1 MEQLDGQLSIGDFV
15 KMERIFKSSGPNKP
29 MCMTREEFMERM
41 LDAVGHGTKE
51 KYGKLFD
58 KVDTAQDDYINW
70 DKLTSFILLDL
81 YEKDEQAKSS
91 VVPQWTDL
99 RFLPL
104 IHKDTIQKVIF
115 LKSFNRYLT
124 ISKDGLLGVW
134 GENLNLQE
142 TLHISLDTVKLKDL
156 WVTSL
161 VSLEN
166 VNKIAVA
173 FTSKEIC
180 FYDMLS
186 KEGFPCQYKLHGLKG
201 TPSCMDYWYNPHDA
215 NESILTFGD
224 ISGQVHAISFTS
236 ALISL
241 FERPASSS
249 EDDKATMT
257 VNWEELV
264 SGYHKCCTTLKH
276 RIHNKDWV
284 RQVTYKSSL
293 DAFISSTTSN
303 INSVVLAR
311 REKSKKH
318 LKTTSFNI
326 AQGIHAFDY
335 HSGLNLIATAGINH
349 RVCLWNPYL
358 VTKPVGILQGH
369 SASVIAVQFIAER
382 KHLLSFSKDKVLRLW
397 AIHHQL
403 SLQKISSSFPKNLEF
418 QGLFHFDEAHGRLF
432 ISFNNQLTFLGMKTE
447 TSKRMTSHE
456 KAVTCVLYNSVLKQV
471 ISSDAG
477 STVTF
482 WMIDT
487 GQKIKQFTGCHGNE
501 EISTMALDASE
512 TKLFTGSTDGT
523 VKIWDFDGHCHHL
536 LNVGQ
541 DRAVDISQI
550 LVLNQTVLVTGWKR
564 VITVFRF
571 HNLTQFFIQP
581 EEWKGAI
588 QHHDDIVCAA
598 FLPPQTLVTGSYDGE
613 IVVWNSS
620 TESASCILQPDFQR
634 PLKSKLGP
642 ETSKQSSYMERN
654 LFSTSSERH
663 QMSAPEPDTE
673 CNNAVTRLS
682 FLARK
687 NIAVTG
693 GANLVSCG
701 GNGYVRFWNVLTEQL
716 VSEFMAHSG
725 VGAIIMATDKA
736 SRYLITGDLE
746 GCVKLWN
753 IEEYCI
759 HSSKNKITQPPT
771 LIRSYQ
777 PHEDR
782 ITYLETCEQNGHLLI
797 ISSSIDCSI
806 SISDVCGYPI
816 GIFGQKEHWQIRKS
830 LPIPKRNDK
839 MMENEVQQEIDK
851 EFRKKLTASLPE
863 EDPFLVTADHSVGD
877 DEDKY
882 VSADLDNL
890 WENSILGVKFKE
902 SNAFKKKT
910 HIFNNEEVLRKSSIA
925 FRSLNI
931 GALEKVIEMNK
942 PDFLLSPEKYFREKT
957 EEKCSKS
964 AKLPTLSGTLKAA
977 FDEKS
982 LFPKEILDR
991 EQKAKQLYQQTCSKG
1006 KIKRETRIKKN

>member
-1 MEQLDGQLSIGDFV
+1 ERHNIFCLKLSFL
-15 KMERIFKSSGPNKP
+15 KSSGPNKP
-29 MCMTREEFMERM
+29 VCMTREEFTERM

-51 KYGKLFD
+51 KYRKLFD
-58 KVDTAQDDYINW
+58 KVDTARDDYINW

-81 YEKDEQAKSS
+81 YEKDEQAKLS

-142 TLHISLDTVKLKDL
+142 TLHISMDTVKLKDL

-186 KEGFPCQYKLHGLKG
+186 KEGFSCQYKLHGLKG

-249 EDDKATMT
+249 EDDETTMT

-311 REKSKKH
+311 REKSKKR

-326 AQGIHAFDY
+326 AQGIHGFDY

-382 KHLLSFSKDKVLRLW
+382 KQLFSFSQDKVLRLW
-397 AIHHQL
+397 AINHQL

-418 QGLFHFDEAHGRLF
+418 QGLFHFDELHSRLF

-501 EISTMALDASE
+501 EISTMALDESE

-523 VKIWDFDGHCHHL
+523 VKIWDFDGHCHHV

-541 DRAVDISQI
+541 DQDVDISQI
-550 LVLNQTVLVTGWKR
+550 LVLNQAVLVTGWKR
-564 VITVFRF
+564 VITIFRL
-571 HNLTQFFIQP
+571 HSLTQVFIQP
-581 EEWKGAI
+581 EEWKGGI
-588 QHHDDIVCAA
+588 QHQDDILCAA

-620 TESASCILQPDFQR
+620 TENASCILHPDFQR
-634 PLKSKLGP
+634 PLKSKL
-642 ETSKQSSYMERN
+642 ETSKESSYMERN
-654 LFSTSSERH
+654 LFFTFSERH
-663 QMSAPEPDTE
+663 LMSAPELDTE
-673 CNNAVTRLS
+673 SNNAVTRLS
-682 FLARK
+682 FLTRK

-701 GNGYVRFWNVLTEQL
+701 GDGYVRFWNILTEQL

-725 VGAIIMATDKA
+725 VGAIIMAIDKA
-736 SRYLITGDLE
+736 SRYLITGDLD
-746 GCVKLWN
+746 GCVKIWN

-759 HSSKNKITQPPT
+759 QSSKNKITQPPT

-782 ITYLETCEQNGHLLI
+782 ISYLETCEQNGHLLI
-797 ISSSIDCSI
+797 ISSSSDCSI
-806 SISDVCGYPI
+806 SISDVCGSPI
-816 GIFGQKEHWQIRKS
+816 GIFGQKEHWQIGKS
-830 LPIPKRNDK
+830 LPIPKRDDK
-839 MMENEVQQEIDK
+839 MTENEVQQEIDE
-851 EFRKKLTASLPE
+851 EFRKELIASLPE
-863 EDPFLVTADHSVGD
+863 EDTFLVTADHSVAD

-882 VSADLDNL
+882 SPYC
-890 WENSILGVKFKE
+890 F
-902 SNAFKKKT
+902 
-910 HIFNNEEVLRKSSIA
+910 EVA
-925 FRSLNI
+925 FRSLSI
-931 GALEKVIEMNK
+931 GALEEVIEMNK
-942 PDFLLSPEKYFREKT
+942 PDFLLSPEKYFRERT
-957 EEKCSKS
+957 EEKCSRS
-964 AKLPTLSGTLKAA
+964 VELPTLSETLKAA

-991 EQKAKQLYQQTCSKG
+991 EQKAKQLYQKG
-1006 KIKRETRIKKN
+1006 RKVKNKQFR